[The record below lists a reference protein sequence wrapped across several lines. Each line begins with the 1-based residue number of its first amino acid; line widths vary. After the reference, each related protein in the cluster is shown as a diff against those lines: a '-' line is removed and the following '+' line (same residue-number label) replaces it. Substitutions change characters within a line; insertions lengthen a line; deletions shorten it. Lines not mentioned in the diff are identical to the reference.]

1 MHEIW
6 DSDNLLSV
14 RQPTWHGLGKILPE
28 YPSRE
33 EAQAIAHPWEP
44 ISEPVYT
51 AEPTV
56 TEEQQLSEYGEGWQT
71 VMVPG
76 TEYQEVPGFKAI
88 RRSDNGDTLGVTTDG
103 YEPVSNNEMWD
114 IAEAIQGSG
123 VDVQYETAG
132 SLKGGR
138 KVWVLI
144 RLNDP
149 LEIAGDKQGA
159 VLPYYTLQNSH
170 DGTGAFRGQA
180 TVTRI
185 VCANTA
191 QMADLDA
198 KARGTEFTFRH
209 TKNVRDRIEDAK
221 TALTGWRQSL
231 EDYRLL
237 TEHLLTVPVT
247 GEEKDEFVFRF
258 IPAPPP
264 GTASD
269 LVMRNVQDARYKF
282 WDVLHGP
289 TNQGIEHTAQGLLAA
304 SIEYAEH
311 YRRAHT
317 EESRFRRSFLDR
329 NQVVQSATK
338 ILQDVVT
345 V

>member
-1 MHEIW
+1 MAHEIW

-51 AEPTV
+51 AEPKLGHQDTEDLLFPTV
-56 TEEQQLSEYGEGWQT
+56 EYLQ
-71 VMVPG
+71 
-76 TEYQEVPGFKAI
+76 VPGFKAI

-144 RLNDP
+144 RLNEP

-198 KARGTEFTFRH
+198 RARGTEFAFSH
-209 TKNVRDRIEDAK
+209 TKNVRDRIEEAR
-221 TALTGWRQSL
+221 TALTGWRESL
-231 EDYRLL
+231 EDYKML
-237 TEHLLTVPVT
+237 TEHLLTVHVT
-247 GEEKDEFVFRF
+247 GDELQAFIERF
-258 IPAPPP
+258 IPQPPP
-264 GTASD
+264 GLASD
-269 LVMRNVQDARYKF
+269 RVMDNVKKARTTY